1 MSLKKYFRA
10 GIFGLLF
17 YFASGWLTKNFF
29 GMGQPFLLVICSASL
44 SAHPCASI
52 GVEIRR

>member
-1 MSLKKYFRA
+1 MSLKKYFGA